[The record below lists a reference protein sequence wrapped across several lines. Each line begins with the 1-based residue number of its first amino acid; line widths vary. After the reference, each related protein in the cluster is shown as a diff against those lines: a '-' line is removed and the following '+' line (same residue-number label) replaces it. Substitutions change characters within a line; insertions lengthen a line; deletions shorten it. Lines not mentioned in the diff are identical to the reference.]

1 MTAQDIIESQM
12 PIAIQK
18 RPTLVAEINQVI
30 HWNILGEQGG
40 QWTMDLTRNE
50 DCIENGLN
58 GKAALKITITDSDF
72 VLLRQGQLNG
82 MMAVMTGKLKFE
94 PMNLSLAMK
103 VAQLMGK

>member
-1 MTAQDIIESQM
+1 MTTKEIIEQQM

-18 RPTLVAEINQVI
+18 RPELVSEIKQVI
-30 HWNILGEQGG
+30 HWNILGENGG

-50 DCIENGLN
+50 DCIEKGFN
-58 GKAALKITITDSDF
+58 GKAALKITIADNDF

-94 PMNLSLAMK
+94 PMNLNLAMK